1 MAPLL
6 ACIITALV
14 GTATPDKLS
23 PYRGQPVV
31 AINID
36 APITENPEEL
46 KKLISIEPGFLL
58 GTTDL
63 HTSIKRLYS
72 LGRFSNVIVH
82 AKRLA
87 GAVELTFELKPI
99 FRLGDLDIEGVSSD
113 KELRLRLA
121 LGLSNHLEIDSGT
134 EEDIRRKAQIFLEE
148 TGFRDATV
156 RLNRT
161 WTDATAHIDL
171 LMEINPGEPTILS
184 ELRFVGSPRLSSN
197 NLRSLISLKPGD
209 PVDLLKLTE
218 ELKSLQE
225 SYLRKGFRTCKIRK
239 TSS

>member
-1 MAPLL
+1 MAPLI

-82 AKRLA
+82 AK
-87 GAVELTFELKPI
+87 
-99 FRLGDLDIEGVSSD
+99 
-113 KELRLRLA
+113 
-121 LGLSNHLEIDSGT
+121 
-134 EEDIRRKAQIFLEE
+134 
-148 TGFRDATV
+148 
-156 RLNRT
+156 
-161 WTDATAHIDL
+161 
-171 LMEINPGEPTILS
+171 
-184 ELRFVGSPRLSSN
+184 LSS
-197 NLRSLISLKPGD
+197 
-209 PVDLLKLTE
+209 E
-218 ELKSLQE
+218 
-225 SYLRKGFRTCKIRK
+225 
-239 TSS
+239 